1 MGKNI
6 RHRDEVLR
14 GFAKDIHES
23 ATDEHMYNQIRDTVM
38 LEVLCDIRDNLHH
51 IASNIR
57 DYGYDTEDGD

>member
-6 RHRDEVLR
+6 RHRDEILK
-14 GFAKDIHES
+14 GFHHDSMKVAETEE
-23 ATDEHMYNQIRDTVM
+23 AYTEMRDMVF

-57 DYGYDTEDGD
+57 DYGYESDSE